1 MGSLLGAAGK
11 NAAVLPNQASAVFS
25 GIMAN
30 AAGMASKNYDTA
42 ASRQYSYTKVEK
54 ISIRVSK
61 TASSQPEAKNV
72 VSSGNDSAQK
82 QIEAGQKLS
91 SEIKTEDAQAN
102 PKVDQATADSISEEE
117 TVVSEEDTSV
127 ISKKMEQILSELIGS
142 IVKEDLGVTDEELA
156 KALEFMGIS
165 ELDLLNPETLKDF
178 TLYLYGAEDISEI
191 LMDDGLSTM
200 FTKVMEDL
208 SPENLSKESDIPE
221 GDLNQVIQNVLEQ
234 PEGLERHPV
243 VFQSEEPLENIPQ
256 QEMAGAVNKNPED
269 IDAQSK
275 ETVSKQESLPEV
287 TVVKQGSDKGETGSF
302 QNHAN
307 GQEQQMDLAET
318 MVNNIST
325 SVTQSVASDG
335 SVMQTVVQMRQ
346 IVVQVVQQIRVIIR
360 PEQTNMQM
368 VLHPE
373 NLGRIHLSMTAA
385 KDGMMTANFVVQ
397 NEMVRQALESQMQE
411 LKDAFNQQGLR
422 VESVEVTVAAF
433 EFNQGEQAENSQEQQ
448 NGQKKNHTGIT
459 MEEAFAEELEED
471 EDPEMA
477 AAAAISGTGNHV
489 NYTA

>member
-1 MGSLLGAAGK
+1 MKVQDIMGSLFGAAGK
-11 NAAVLPNQASAVFS
+11 NAAVLPDQASAAFS

-30 AAGMASKNYDTA
+30 AAGMASKNDNTA

-72 VSSGNDSAQK
+72 VSSGNGSVQK
-82 QIEAGQKLS
+82 QIEAGQKPS

-102 PKVDQATADSISEEE
+102 PKVDQAITDS
-117 TVVSEEDTSV
+117 VSEEDTDVVSE
-127 ISKKMEQILSELIGS
+127 KMEQVLSELIGS
-142 IVKEDLGVTDEELA
+142 IVKEDLGITDEEFA

-178 TLYLYGAEDISEI
+178 TMYLYGAEDISEI

-200 FTKVMEDL
+200 FTQVMEDL
-208 SPENLSKESDIPE
+208 SPENLSKESGIPE
-221 GDLNQVIQNVLEQ
+221 SDLNQVIQNILKQ

-256 QEMAGAVNKNPED
+256 QEMAGAVNENLED
-269 IDAQSK
+269 TDAQSK

-287 TVVKQGSDKGETGSF
+287 TVVKQGADKGEAGSF
-302 QNHAN
+302 ENHAD

-459 MEEAFAEELEED
+459 MEEAFVEELEED

-477 AAAAISGTGNHV
+477 AAAAISGAGNHV